1 MPRVPWMAGL
11 RQQRRHIDK
20 AVDVVGPAVQQ
31 NDGRTIGRAGF
42 GIADIQATGIDLL
55 EGAKRRTGR

>member
-1 MPRVPWMAGL
+1 M
-11 RQQRRHIDK
+11 QQD
-20 AVDVVGPAVQQ
+20 
-31 NDGRTIGRAGF
+31 DGAAAGRAGF